1 MMPPHIWKI
10 QYVHMK
16 YYYEGIIQIMTIL
29 VARLSPF
36 PMKNIRVSYLEVHAL
51 YLSLFENFLS
61 LLCAQKFC
69 VICFF
74 LLVAHSMNYIPSYPT
89 YRQWTHKIVASSNYQ
104 DVWQPKLL
112 PHTRMGQCPQP

>member
-61 LLCAQKFC
+61 LLCAQKFF
-69 VICFF
+69 IFL
-74 LLVAHSMNYIPSYPT
+74 LLVAHSMNSIGLPSYPT
-89 YRQWTHKIVASSNYQ
+89 YIYKTSI
-104 DVWQPKLL
+104 
-112 PHTRMGQCPQP
+112 